1 MLSEAKHLVNP
12 KSTRLSYERTRPFA
26 ALRVTKRLLRQPLY
40 ALRSVG
46 GLVTPSAAVTQG
58 AWAWVL
64 QRITA
69 VLLLVLLG
77 THLAVL
83 HFVPAN
89 LSINFLGV
97 AARMQ
102 SVLYLL
108 IDGGLLAVG
117 LYHALNGVRNVL
129 FDYVVGVR
137 PRRAINTVMWILGIA
152 FAFWGAYALTAF
164 VK

>member
-1 MLSEAKHLVNP
+1 MESSMTQLAAKP
-12 KSTRLSYERTRPFA
+12 
-26 ALRVTKRLLRQPLY
+26 
-40 ALRSVG
+40 
-46 GLVTPSAAVTQG
+46 QG
-58 AWAWVL
+58 VWAWIL

-83 HFVPAN
+83 HFIPAN
-89 LSINFLGV
+89 LNISFLGV

-102 SVLYLL
+102 SVLYL
-108 IDGGLLAVG
+108 IVDGGLLAVG

-129 FDYVVGVR
+129 FDYVVKER
-137 PRRAINTVMWILGIA
+137 PRRTINTVMWILGIA
-152 FAFWGAYALTAF
+152 FTLWGAYALTAF